1 MCPPPLCVS
10 VRWVTLWVRPPPL
23 YVLRC
28 KTTFCGRRPS
38 VEHILQWKMTLGGRR
53 TLVEDELRWK
63 TTFGGRRPLVEDYL
77 QWKTTF
83 GWTTCGRRRLSL
95 QDNLRWKMPFGGRK
109 PLVEQ
114 DIQWI
119 LACCLLRFA
128 AFFNC
133 LIINVLF
140 EVFRTNICIQAG
152 AELCQAQQSLSY
164 LLAGS

>member
-1 MCPPPLCVS
+1 MLPQYMALSVGFVSYVCQKKICVSVRWFTLWVRPPPPVKICVS
-10 VRWVTLWVRPPPL
+10 VRWVTLWVRPPPVKICVSVRWGIL
-23 YVLRC
+23 WVCPPLR
-28 KTTFCGRRPS
+28 
-38 VEHILQWKMTLGGRR
+38 
-53 TLVEDELRWK
+53 
-63 TTFGGRRPLVEDYL
+63 
-77 QWKTTF
+77 
-83 GWTTCGRRRLSL
+83 
-95 QDNLRWKMPFGGRK
+95 
-109 PLVEQ
+109 
-114 DIQWI
+114 WI